1 MRRVQAL
8 APRREEVDRLREE
21 DRLALPDRVVAS
33 NILAHQGLSA
43 VPGSGQAWF
52 LDALYRDHA
61 EVEDR
66 VKAIKRIELGLLPS
80 KS

>member
-1 MRRVQAL
+1 M
-8 APRREEVDRLREE
+8 
-21 DRLALPDRVVAS
+21 AS